1 VNEAALICREGDV
14 NAASALFDAVRS
26 AQDHLLRHGSD
37 LASVNHA
44 LADLLAVLLPVY
56 GRLVSMAIAHPTG
69 AVATVLRHLR
79 RAFGQAACGLPE
91 TAVSAV
97 VLATVWT
104 YHLD

>member
-1 VNEAALICREGDV
+1 VNDTTLIGREGDV
-14 NAASALFDAVRS
+14 DATGELFDAVRA
-26 AQDHLLRHGSD
+26 AQHHLLRRGTD

-56 GRLVSMAIAHPTG
+56 GQLVSIAVADPTG

-79 RAFGQAACGLPE
+79 RAFCQAARGLPE

-97 VLATVWT
+97 VLAAVWT

>member
-1 VNEAALICREGDV
+1 VNETTLIDPEGDV
-14 NAASALFDAVRS
+14 DAASELFDAVRA
-26 AQDHLLRHGSD
+26 AQYHLLRRGTD

-56 GRLVSMAIAHPTG
+56 AQLVSMAVAHPTG

-79 RAFGQAACGLPE
+79 RAFCQAASGLPE

-97 VLATVWT
+97 VLAAVWT